1 MPYAFPPD
9 LQEQMT
15 AILSTGQY
23 ASEDDVLRDAVGA
36 LRWEQE
42 ELAAVLAAVE
52 DLEQGDE
59 GIPLD
64 DAFDHIRRQHCP
76 LAGCR

>member
-1 MPYAFPPD
+1 MSYAFPPD
-9 LQEQMT
+9 LQEQVT
-15 AILSTGQY
+15 AILSAGQY

-52 DLEQGDE
+52 DLEQGDQ

-64 DAFDHIRRQHCP
+64 DAFAQVRRQHRP
-76 LAGCR
+76 

>member
-42 ELAAVLAAVE
+42 ELAAVLAAVK

-64 DAFDHIRRQHCP
+64 DAFDHVRRQKRP
-76 LAGCR
+76 